1 LLSLPPATGGYA
13 LTRCAPSSASLN
25 NKTDVQPF
33 SGGLDLISRLNP
45 VAFKWKADGSS
56 DFGLNAEDVAE
67 IEPALVTRDDKGEVD
82 DVKEGILT
90 VVLINAL
97 KEQQRQIQAQQEQ
110 IKQQQKQIDDL
121 KQLVSSKLASPGVR

>member
-1 LLSLPPATGGYA
+1 M
-13 LTRCAPSSASLN
+13 N

-33 SGGLDLISRLNP
+33 SGGLDLINRLKP
-45 VAFKWKADGSS
+45 VAFRWKSDGSR
-56 DFGLNAEDVAE
+56 DFGLNPEDVAE
-67 IEPALVTRDDKGEVD
+67 VEPALVTRNDQGEVE

-110 IKQQQKQIDDL
+110 IMRQQQQIDAL
-121 KQLVSSKLASPGVR
+121 KQLVSGRRDSHISGRR